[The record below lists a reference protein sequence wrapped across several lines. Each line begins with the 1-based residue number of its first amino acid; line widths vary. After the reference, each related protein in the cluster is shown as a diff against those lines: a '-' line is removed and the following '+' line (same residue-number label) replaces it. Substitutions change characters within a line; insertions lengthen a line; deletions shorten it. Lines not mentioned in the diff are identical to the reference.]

1 MIPCTLYMC
10 WNHWSYQGGFH
21 WESLKPY
28 LQVNA
33 KMLNNIIEE
42 EDDCFVFF
50 YEEVDPEA
58 HAILAE
64 LEGECENFPC
74 YWQLIESYINEH
86 MTSSNTHIYITCPE
100 YQCMPWHKKCVR
112 SVTHTNADALTFLA
126 DLWGIPLY
134 DDIFESRTLLLIV
147 SRIFLCSD
155 TTRSIQ
161 VPASY

>member
-1 MIPCTLYMC
+1 M
-10 WNHWSYQGGFH
+10 
-21 WESLKPY
+21 SLKPY

-74 YWQLIESYINEH
+74 
-86 MTSSNTHIYITCPE
+86 
-100 YQCMPWHKKCVR
+100 
-112 SVTHTNADALTFLA
+112 F
-126 DLWGIPLY
+126 
-134 DDIFESRTLLLIV
+134 
-147 SRIFLCSD
+147 
-155 TTRSIQ
+155 
-161 VPASY
+161 